1 MKMKQTLEMLEA
13 KMNILGEK
21 IENLNSKISELR
33 NCKDETLSKE
43 SLKKQEKI
51 YIAERKGLQEGLKS
65 LKDVYEFAE
74 LQLQLMD

>member
-1 MKMKQTLEMLEA
+1 MKQTLEMLEA